1 MQGGVRN
8 YLGKQK
14 TIKDV
19 PIKWKSAPNHPQT
32 ELAYITK
39 AEKDLLLKKNL
50 HDSLDGGPNR
60 GPGGLMS
67 LNGGGYGSEDK
78 GTNDDGSNNPGGGS
92 DNNRESYRT
101 AQYNTPAPKPAPAP
115 KTSPMQDAQQE
126 RKSKEVGFD
135 QNDKSNPY
143 SEASKTAI
151 DNFNQDI
158 ADRQSEKEREVV
170 LEQLQFASEKKGGFF
185 NTGFGWTELG
195 MAALYAFNPV
205 LGAKIGKLKTAYN
218 TAKFIGD
225 TTGLYNATKMKDDL
239 LSQFSN
245 PKGSPI
251 DKGSE
256 NQWWASTLTGDNK
269 IGSDNQESDNQ
280 FFREVGAPEGIME
293 ITEDMKMK
301 KTAPTENVIGSLPNA
316 NQQSVMSGPTY
327 TRSNVANESEKG
339 IPNVK
344 GIGESFAD
352 VFKTDTNIPEDGEGS
367 SALLKEYAML
377 LKQMEQGLLQTEGR
391 ERLNILKSRLG
402 LAQGGITNVNM
413 NKGKPEEV
421 LRKLGEVLYG

>member
-32 ELAYITK
+32 ELAYITR

-185 NTGFGWTELG
+185 NTGFGWTNLG

-280 FFREVGAPEGIME
+280 FSTVVKPNLPGAPEGIME
-293 ITEDMKMK
+293 MK
-301 KTAPTENVIGSLPNA
+301 KIAPTENV
-316 NQQSVMSGPTY
+316 NQQSMTFSPRY